1 MSRRKRPGHLFPNAA
16 DDRRHAYSDTEQT
29 VSEQESSSAY
39 RLAYDDIDFLLRDEM
54 RPVRFLLELSKPELV
69 LQEHGVNH
77 SVVIFGSART
87 TSMENA
93 LLQKQEIE
101 HALSD
106 RPDDSDLLA
115 GLAKAD
121 AGLRHAGYY
130 EQARKLAGLISD
142 KSGCEDCPQLHVITG
157 GGPGVM
163 EAANRG
169 AAEAGGDNIGLNIN
183 LPFEQK
189 ENPYITPELTF
200 QFHYFFMRKFW
211 FVSLAKAIIV
221 FPGGFGTMDE
231 LFDVLTLN
239 QTGKLSQKIS
249 IVLFG
254 TDYWNSVLNLGAM
267 VDAGTI
273 SPADLDHFHQTD
285 DIDDAFDYVTCD
297 LSDNAMDC
305 PGIIL

>member
-1 MSRRKRPGHLFPNAA
+1 MSDINRPVAYKDLNFLEGHDGRAVRILSEYLEPLARFEA
-16 DDRRHAYSDTEQT
+16 RGVSDT
-29 VSEQESSSAY
+29 
-39 RLAYDDIDFLLRDEM
+39 
-54 RPVRFLLELSKPELV
+54 
-69 LQEHGVNH
+69 
-77 SVVIFGSART
+77 VVMYGSARMI
-87 TSMENA
+87 SREEAEAN
-93 LLQKQEIE
+93 
-101 HALSD
+101 LSAAEKAG
-106 RPDDSDLLA
+106 DDLSQ
-115 GLAKAD
+115 AKRD
-121 AGLRHAGYY
+121 MTNAGYY
-130 EQARKLAGLISD
+130 EAARELAHRITKWGHDLDSD
-142 KSGCEDCPQLHVITG
+142 GNRFVVCSG
-157 GGPGVM
+157 GGPGIM

-305 PGIIL
+305 PAIIL

>member
-1 MSRRKRPGHLFPNAA
+1 MKAYKNTQFLDSA
-16 DDRRHAYSDTEQT
+16 DARLLRI
-29 VSEQESSSAY
+29 VSEFVEPQS
-39 RLAYDDIDFLLRDEM
+39 
-54 RPVRFLLELSKPELV
+54 RFAHHEIEDTIV
-69 LQEHGVNH
+69 
-77 SVVIFGSART
+77 FMGSARAPSPEDEHPT
-87 TSMENA
+87 ADVVPASPELMTSA
-93 LLQKQEIE
+93 YD
-101 HALSD
+101 AC
-106 RPDDSDLLA
+106 RDL
-115 GLAKAD
+115 
-121 AGLRHAGYY
+121 
-130 EQARKLAGLISD
+130 ARRLTDWSKNLP
-142 KSGCEDCPQLHVITG
+142 EDHRRFVVCSG
-157 GGPGVM
+157 GGPGIM

-169 AAEAGGDNIGLNIN
+169 ASDAGGINVGLGIS
-183 LPFEQK
+183 LPHEQA
-189 ENPYITPELTF
+189 NNHYITRELSLE
-200 QFHYFFMRKFW
+200 FHYFFMRKFW